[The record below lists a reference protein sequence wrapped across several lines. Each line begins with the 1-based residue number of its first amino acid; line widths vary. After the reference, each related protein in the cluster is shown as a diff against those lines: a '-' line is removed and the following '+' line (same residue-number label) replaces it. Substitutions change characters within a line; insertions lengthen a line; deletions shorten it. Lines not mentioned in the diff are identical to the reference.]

1 MKHERL
7 FVVSV
12 LGLLV
17 NLVGI
22 YAFQHGHGHS
32 HGGGGGHGHSHSHNS
47 SHGHSHASNNHGH
60 SHDIELDSGNSQI
73 MKGVFLHILADT
85 LGSVGVIISA
95 VLMQMFGW
103 MIADPICS
111 MFIAILI
118 ALSVLALI
126 KDSVMILMQRQPTSL
141 DNVLPQCYQKVVS
154 LAGVYSVQE
163 PHFWTVCSDFY
174 VGGIKLE
181 VSKNVDP
188 KYVVSH
194 TQMIFASV
202 GVRQVYVQLDYTPM

>member
-1 MKHERL
+1 M
-7 FVVSV
+7 
-12 LGLLV
+12 
-17 NLVGI
+17 GI

-32 HGGGGGHGHSHSHNS
+32 HGGSHGHSHGSGHGHSHN
-47 SHGHSHASNNHGH
+47 SHGHSHDYTLDM
-60 SHDIELDSGNSQI
+60 DISSSGNSQI

-85 LGSVGVIISA
+85 LGSVGVIVSA

-103 MIADPICS
+103 LIADPICS

-126 KDSVMILMQRQPTSL
+126 KDSVLILMQRQPHAL

-163 PHFWTVCSDFY
+163 PHFWTLCSDVY
-174 VGGIKLE
+174 VGALKLE

-188 KYVVSH
+188 KYVISH

-202 GVRQVYVQLDYTPM
+202 GVRQIYVQLDYTPM